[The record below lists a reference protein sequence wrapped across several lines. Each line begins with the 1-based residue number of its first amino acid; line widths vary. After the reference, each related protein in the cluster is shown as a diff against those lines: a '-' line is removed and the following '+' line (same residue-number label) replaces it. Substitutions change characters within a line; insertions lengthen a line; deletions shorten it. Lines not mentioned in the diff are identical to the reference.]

1 MRLSILRRTR
11 FTALLAVLLVVLLA
25 VVACTQAAPAS
36 PSGQSISAQDVWARP
51 AKLMAATGDT
61 MEQGGMGEAA
71 GSAGD
76 AAGMGNA
83 MEGQMQGGGV
93 NSAVYM
99 VLANGGAAADRLVA
113 AQADV
118 SNAVEIHETKM
129 EGDVMRMQQ
138 VESGIEVPAGGQV
151 ELKPGGYHVM
161 LIGLTRDL
169 NVGDTFPVTLEFASG
184 ATLQVEAEVRQP

>member
-1 MRLSILRRTR
+1 MQSRRTR
-11 FTALLAVLLVVLLA
+11 HARTAALLANLLVLLLA
-25 VVACTQAAPAS
+25 ATACTQAPPAPAAS
-36 PSGQSISAQDVWARP
+36 QGLNAQNVWARP
-51 AKLMAATGDT
+51 AT
-61 MEQGGMGEAA
+61 MMGSMPME
-71 GSAGD
+71 GD
-76 AAGMGNA
+76 A
-83 MEGQMQGGGV
+83 EQMQHGGA

-129 EGDVMRMQQ
+129 EGDVMRMTQ
-138 VESGIEVPAGGQV
+138 VEGGIEVPAGGQV

-169 NVGDTFPVTLEFASG
+169 AVGDTFPVTLEFESG
-184 ATLQVEAEVRQP
+184 KSLVVEAEVRQP